1 MDNLFVFLV
10 QTETMQIPSTLKLF
24 CYSLLL
30 LTISACARVNYIG
43 NSYAPTQRVEIFYEE
58 EQVQDN
64 YEVIGKAVASSRNDE
79 QGRNALLKRAQEE
92 GADAILIE
100 DLTNSYFQ
108 DSNNNTDSRLQIKAK
123 FYRKKQ

>member
-1 MDNLFVFLV
+1 
-10 QTETMQIPSTLKLF
+10 MQIPKALKLL

-43 NSYAPTQRVEIFYEE
+43 NSYPPTQRVEIFFEE
-58 EQVQDN
+58 EKIEDS
-64 YEVIGKAVASSRNDE
+64 YELIGKAVASSRNDE
-79 QGRNALLKRAQEE
+79 QGRNALLKRAREE

-100 DLTNSYFQ
+100 DLANSYFQ
-108 DSNNNTDSRLQIKAK
+108 DSNNNTNSRLQIKAK